1 MALTL
6 VQIGL
11 IFAVATFVTGE
22 FLAPLSEEAAQKLRL
37 KQTSSVVAQAF
48 RSGLWVKDD
57 ESFVNVARVLYDAT
71 LQDVRIY
78 EFDDQYRLRT
88 ISQAREGKF
97 VRENLWSLKNVVQT
111 RFEDDHTS
119 VASYAAAGLA
129 LGARR
134 PSILSVLLVPPEKM
148 SVWTLY
154 SYVQHLRENR
164 QESARYEIA
173 LWNKMVYP
181 IAVLVMMV
189 LALPFA
195 YMNVREGGV
204 STKIFAGIML
214 GLGFHLLNRLF
225 GHLGQLA
232 AWPPMLAALR
242 ADRRVPRA
250 RDPHDPAL
258 GAQVSVLRCG
268 WCVRSPRLDAC
279 SNSRVPL
286 RRSCRNWRS
295 RSSSA
300 HQNPIPNSKTPHSAS
315 RKRAAPDASASE
327 CRPPAPDECA
337 RSSSPASARRAP
349 AIDEIDGETRRPARA
364 GTTGA

>member
-1 MALTL
+1 MTVLRRYLSRQIAGGIVLVLTALLMLFAFFDLIYELKDVGAQGYRLTAALTFVALSIPGHLYELLPVAALIGTLFAMAQLVIHSEYAVMRTSGMSILALALSL

-11 IFAVATFVTGE
+11 VFAAATFVTGE
-22 FLAPLSEEAAQKLRL
+22 FLAPVSEEAAQKLRL
-37 KQTSSVVAQAF
+37 RQSTSVVAQAF
-48 RSGLWVKDD
+48 RSGLWVKD
-57 ESFVNVARVLYDAT
+57 EGAFVNVARVLYDAT

-78 EFDDQYRLRT
+78 NFDDQYHLRS

-97 VRENLWSLKNVVQT
+97 VHENLWILKNVVQT

-119 VASYAAAGLA
+119 VANYAALDWHSV
-129 LGARR
+129 LT

-148 SVWTLY
+148 SVWTLF

-173 LWNKMVYP
+173 LWSKVVYP

-204 STKIFAGIML
+204 SAKIFAGIML

-232 AWPPMLAALR
+232 AWPPMFAALLPTV
-242 ADRRVPRA
+242 AFLALALFMIRR
-250 RDPHDPAL
+250 L
-258 GAQVSVLRCG
+258 E
-268 WCVRSPRLDAC
+268 
-279 SNSRVPL
+279 
-286 RRSCRNWRS
+286 RR
-295 RSSSA
+295 
-300 HQNPIPNSKTPHSAS
+300 
-315 RKRAAPDASASE
+315 
-327 CRPPAPDECA
+327 
-337 RSSSPASARRAP
+337 
-349 AIDEIDGETRRPARA
+349 
-364 GTTGA
+364 